1 VSVKI
6 NQDMGSF
13 CDTCDNRPVMMI
25 GELEGLYRAQR
36 MMIDRMLD
44 APRHLKDEATR
55 RLEGGG
61 GDGGGMGGGGGG
73 GGMQGQMMMM
83 PNGQQVMVVPQGM
96 MQPMM
101 MPNGQMMMMMPQ
113 GGGGGGM
120 GGGGGGGGRMEEV
133 RRDDSIGI
141 VGSQVHD
148 RGIRLWVIPTCM
160 KYIIG
165 KAGTMIRSI
174 SDKSGAEV
182 NAQNQKDMKPGQNGV
197 LIEVQGDPASSNHAY
212 VLIRDTLT
220 SVRDTLD
227 PLGTK
232 SGGGGGGGG
241 GGGRRY

>member
-1 VSVKI
+1 
-6 NQDMGSF
+6 
-13 CDTCDNRPVMMI
+13 
-25 GELEGLYRAQR
+25 
-36 MMIDRMLD
+36 
-44 APRHLKDEATR
+44 
-55 RLEGGG
+55 
-61 GDGGGMGGGGGG
+61 
-73 GGMQGQMMMM
+73 MMMM

-113 GGGGGGM
+113 GGGGGM

-232 SGGGGGGGG
+232 RGGGGGG